1 MDGCGP
7 LKKGHPRAR
16 PIASV
21 RPFPRAQREQI
32 EKERLEQEK
41 KAADRLQHANELRRQ
56 VRENQ
61 QKQVQ
66 NRLSTFEEGRRLKEE
81 AQKRRERIEDI
92 KKQKL
97 DELRCAPPRFLPF
110 SAPLLFPKRGGTSGW
125 KSRGRGRRSRGR
137 EVFSGRASRR
147 RLAPLKGLQQKE
159 FWNWV
164 LLAHWQLLG
173 RVLGPRLEYA
183 WWVHGRHRLGYRA
196 PGCGGPGHAFSCHTF
211 GNYPTYTCPV
221 FLPAER
227 LAFLRNTAS
236 KLSAKPTSC
245 QPLL

>member
-1 MDGCGP
+1 M
-7 LKKGHPRAR
+7 H
-16 PIASV
+16 SF

-110 SAPLLFPKRGGTSGW
+110 SAPLLFPKSGTSGW

-137 EVFSGRASRR
+137 EVFRGEGFPQEA
-147 RLAPLKGLQQKE
+147 
-159 FWNWV
+159 
-164 LLAHWQLLG
+164 
-173 RVLGPRLEYA
+173 
-183 WWVHGRHRLGYRA
+183 
-196 PGCGGPGHAFSCHTF
+196 
-211 GNYPTYTCPV
+211 CPSEGS
-221 FLPAER
+221 PAEGSGTGSCWLTGSS
-227 LAFLRNTAS
+227 LAGF
-236 KLSAKPTSC
+236 
-245 QPLL
+245 